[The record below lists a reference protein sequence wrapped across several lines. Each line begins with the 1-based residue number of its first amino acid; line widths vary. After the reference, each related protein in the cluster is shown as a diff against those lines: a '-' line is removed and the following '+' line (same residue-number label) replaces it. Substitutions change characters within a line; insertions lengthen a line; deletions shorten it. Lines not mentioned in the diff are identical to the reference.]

1 MNPDLRSRN
10 PATFSRGRFNL
21 AASIFSSV
29 SAERRQIEASGEY
42 VFGDSEESPAV
53 AKERARVYALR
64 NASQQAGVFVESI
77 VKVKNMMLTEDE
89 IRTISSNVLQV
100 AGEPQFKNEVT
111 ADGKGFIIRCKLVAI
126 VDDDNI
132 SAELMKDRQSLDEAV
147 RMNREYENRI
157 RELNDEIEKLKRDR
171 ANAKTESEIKII
183 DEQIKQNDDGF
194 TAVQYV
200 DMGFKAWEAQKYS
213 EAIDYYNRAI
223 ELDPKN
229 SGAYDNRG
237 NAYRDQGNWTQAIN
251 DYDKA
256 IELDQRNSWA
266 YANRGFTYHLQGN
279 FEKAMSDCNK
289 AIEINPKNSWAYICR
304 GIAYRDQENLTQ
316 SMNDFNKAIELDP
329 KNSGAYDNRGNA
341 YRDQGNWTQA
351 INDYDKAIEL
361 DQRNSWAYNNRGYIY
376 ELLGNISQAIA
387 DYKKALTL
395 DPNHPYA
402 KSNLNRLQSK

>member
-1 MNPDLRSRN
+1 MLKKFLIGGLILV
-10 PATFSRGRFNL
+10 T
-21 AASIFSSV
+21 SIFSNV

-64 NASQQAGVFVESI
+64 NASEQAGVFVESI
-77 VKVKNMMLTEDE
+77 SKIKNMMLTEDE

-100 AGEPQFKNEVT
+100 VGEPQFKNEVT
-111 ADGKGFIIRCKLVAI
+111 ADGKGFIIRCKLAAI

-157 RELNDEIEKLKRDR
+157 RELNDEIEKLKRDH
-171 ANAKTESEIKII
+171 ANAETESEIQRI
-183 DEQIKQNDDGF
+183 DWQIKKNDDGF
-194 TAVQYV
+194 TAAQYV

-237 NAYRDQGNWTQAIN
+237 NSYRDQGNWIQAIQ

-256 IELDQRNSWA
+256 IELNPQNSWA
-266 YANRGFTYHLQGN
+266 YANRGFTYYLQGN
-279 FEKAMSDCNK
+279 FEKALSDCSK
-289 AIEINPKNSWAYICR
+289 AIEIYPKNAWAYITC
-304 GIAYRDQENLTQ
+304 GNIYKAQGKINQTMT
-316 SMNDFNKAIELDP
+316 SFNKAIDLNP
-329 KNSGAYDNRGNA
+329 KDSGAYENRGNS
-341 YRDQGNWTQA
+341 YRDQGNWIQA
-351 INDYDKAIEL
+351 IKDYDKAIEL
-361 DQRNSWAYNNRGYIY
+361 NPQNSWAYANRGFTLTKH
-376 ELLGNISQAIA
+376 LLIVIE
-387 DYKKALTL
+387 
-395 DPNHPYA
+395 
-402 KSNLNRLQSK
+402 QSKFLPTTAGHISAVELHIKPKEI